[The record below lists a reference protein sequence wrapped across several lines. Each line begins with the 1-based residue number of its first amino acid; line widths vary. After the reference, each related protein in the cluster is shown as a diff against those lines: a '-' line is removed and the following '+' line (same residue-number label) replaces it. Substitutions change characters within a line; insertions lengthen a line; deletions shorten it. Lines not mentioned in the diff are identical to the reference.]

1 MPHCALLRPHYDMAM
16 EHLDVIIVG
25 GGMAGMT
32 LALALQSGGLEVALI
47 EKQPFSAQLDASY
60 DGRASAIA
68 YACFRQW
75 KALGV
80 GDALEADACRMD
92 EIFVTDGHL
101 PGAASRK
108 PLPFFLNFKADE
120 ISDRTGDEPLGYMLE
135 NRRVRQ
141 VLYEAIKDRHINL
154 IVPAAVVSS
163 TEVGAFAEVTLD
175 TGQTLRATLIVSA
188 EGRNSGLRD
197 RAGIGHINWDY
208 DQSAV
213 VATVQM
219 ERPHNHVAYEHFL
232 PSGPFAIL
240 PLNDNRACI
249 VWSEKHAKAKAL
261 MTVSDG
267 LFHDHLMGRFGDFLG
282 EVSVVGPKFIYP
294 LGLGLAEEMYKGRL
308 ALLGDSAHGIHPIA
322 GQGLNLGLKDV
333 AALAEVLIEAARLGE
348 DLGSPLVLERYARW
362 RRFDNVSTSVI
373 MDGFVRLFSNGN
385 PLLRTVRDVG
395 MGLFNKVPL
404 LRQFVMEDAGAATG
418 DLPKLL
424 RGELV

>member
-1 MPHCALLRPHYDMAM
+1 MIGGMDT
-16 EHLDVIIVG
+16 HLDVIIAG

-32 LALALQSGGLEVALI
+32 LALALQSGGLHVALI
-47 EKQPFSAQLDASY
+47 ERQPYAEQLDAGF

-75 KALGV
+75 NALGV
-80 GDALEADACRMD
+80 GPAIAERACRMD
-92 EIFVTDGHL
+92 EIMVTDGHL

-108 PLPFFLNFKADE
+108 PLPFFLNFKAEE
-120 ISDRTGDEPLGYMLE
+120 ISGRSGDEPLGYMVE
-135 NRRVRQ
+135 NRHVRQ
-141 VLYEAIKDRHINL
+141 VLYDAIRERHINL
-154 IVPAAVVSS
+154 IVPAGVVDFRD
-163 TEVGAFAEVTLD
+163 TGGLAEVTLD
-175 TGQTLRATLIVSA
+175 TGQVLKTSLIVSA
-188 EGRNSGLRD
+188 EGRRSTLRD
-197 RAGIGHINWDY
+197 KAGIGHINWDY

-213 VATVQM
+213 VTTVQM
-219 ERPHNHVAYEHFL
+219 QRPHNNVAYEHLL

-240 PLNDNRACI
+240 PLTENRACI
-249 VWSEKHAKAKAL
+249 VWSEKHAQAKAL
-261 MTVSDG
+261 VGMSDG
-267 LFHDHLMGRFGDFLG
+267 LFYDHFISRFGEFLG
-282 EVSVVGPKFIYP
+282 DVTIVGERFLYP
-294 LGLGLAEEMYKGRL
+294 LGLGLAEEMHKGRL

-348 DLGSPLVLERYARW
+348 DLGSELVLERYARW

-395 MGLFNKVPL
+395 MGLFNRVPG

>member
-1 MPHCALLRPHYDMAM
+1 MIGGMDT
-16 EHLDVIIVG
+16 HLDVIIAG

-32 LALALQSGGLEVALI
+32 LALALQSGGLQVCVVER
-47 EKQPFSAQLDASY
+47 QPYAEQLDIGF

-75 KALGV
+75 NALGV
-80 GDALEADACRMD
+80 GPAIAERACRMD
-92 EIFVTDGHL
+92 EIMVTDGHL

-108 PLPFFLNFKADE
+108 PLPFFLNFKAGE
-120 ISDRTGDEPLGYMLE
+120 ISDRTGDEPLGYMVE
-135 NRRVRQ
+135 NRHMRH
-141 VLYEAIKDRHINL
+141 VLYQALKDRHINL
-154 IVPAAVVSS
+154 IVPAGV
-163 TEVGAFAEVTLD
+163 TDMRDTGGLAEVTLD
-175 TGQTLRATLIVSA
+175 TGQVLKASLVVSA
-188 EGRNSGLRD
+188 EGRKSALRD
-197 RAGIGHINWDY
+197 KAGIGYINWDY

-213 VATVQM
+213 VTTVQM
-219 ERPHNHVAYEHFL
+219 QRPHNHVAYEHFL

-249 VWSEKHAKAKAL
+249 VWSEKHAQAKAL
-261 MTVSDG
+261 VGMSDG
-267 LFHDHLMGRFGDFLG
+267 LFYDHFISRFGEFLG
-282 EVSVVGPKFIYP
+282 DVTIVGDRFLYP
-294 LGLGLAEEMYKGRL
+294 LGLGLAEEMYRGRL

-333 AALAEVLIEAARLGE
+333 AALAEVLIDAARLGE
-348 DLGSPLVLERYARW
+348 DLGSELVLERYARW
-362 RRFDNVSTSVI
+362 RRFDNVSTSVV

-385 PLLRTVRDVG
+385 PILRTVRDVG
-395 MGLFNKVPL
+395 MGLFNRVPG

>member
-1 MPHCALLRPHYDMAM
+1 MSTSEP
-16 EHLDVIIVG
+16 LDVIIVG
-25 GGMAGMT
+25 AGMAGMT
-32 LALALQSGGLEVALI
+32 LALALEAGGLKVALI
-47 EKQPFSAQLDASY
+47 EKQPFADQLDIGY

-80 GDALEADACRMD
+80 GEALEPLACRMD
-92 EIFVTDGHL
+92 EIFVTDGRL
-101 PGAASRK
+101 PGAATGR
-108 PLPFFLNFKADE
+108 PLPFFLHFTAGE

-135 NRRVRQ
+135 NRHIRKA
-141 VLYEAIKDRHINL
+141 LHDR
-154 IVPAAVVSS
+154 IVARGIRLVAPAAVIDNREDGS
-163 TEVGAFAEVTLD
+163 FAEVDLD
-175 TGQTLRATLIVSA
+175 TGETLRAPLVVSA
-188 EGRNSGLRD
+188 EGRKSRLRD
-197 RAGIGHINWDY
+197 KAGIGHVNWDY

-213 VATVQM
+213 VCTVQM

-232 PSGPFAIL
+232 PTGPFAIL

-261 MTVSDG
+261 MAVGDE
-267 LFHDHLMGRFGDFLG
+267 LFHEHLLARFGEFLG
-282 EVSVVGPKFIYP
+282 EIGTVGPKFIYP
-294 LGLGLAEEMYKGRL
+294 LGLGLAEEMHKGRL

-348 DLGSPLVLERYARW
+348 DIGSDLVLERYAKW
-362 RRFDNVSTSVI
+362 RRFDNVSTSAI
-373 MDGFVRLFSNGN
+373 MDGFVRLFSNDN
-385 PLLRTVRDVG
+385 PVVRLVRDAG
-395 MGLFNKVPL
+395 MGLFNRVPA
-404 LRQFVMEDAGAATG
+404 LRSFVMEDAGAATG

>member
-1 MPHCALLRPHYDMAM
+1 MNTPEP
-16 EHLDVIIVG
+16 LDVIIVG
-25 GGMAGMT
+25 AGMAGMT
-32 LALALQSGGLEVALI
+32 LALALESGGLKVALI
-47 EKQPFSAQLDASY
+47 EKQPFEAQLDIGY

-80 GDALEADACRMD
+80 GEALEPLACRMD
-92 EIFVTDGHL
+92 EIFVTDGRL
-101 PGAASRK
+101 PGPATGR
-108 PLPFFLNFKADE
+108 PLPFFLHFTAGE

-135 NRRVRQ
+135 NRHIRKA
-141 VLYEAIKDRHINL
+141 LHDRIIARGIRL
-154 IVPAAVVSS
+154 IAPAAVIDNREDGS
-163 TEVGAFAEVTLD
+163 FAEVDLD
-175 TGQTLRATLIVSA
+175 TGETLKAPLVVSA
-188 EGRNSGLRD
+188 EGRKSRLRD
-197 RAGIGHINWDY
+197 KAGIGHVNWDY

-213 VATVQM
+213 VCTVQM

-232 PSGPFAIL
+232 PTGPFAIL

-261 MTVSDG
+261 MAVGDE
-267 LFHDHLMGRFGDFLG
+267 LFHEHLVARFGEFLG
-282 EVSVVGPKFIYP
+282 EISLVGPKFIYP
-294 LGLGLAEEMYKGRL
+294 LGLGLAEEMHKGRL

-348 DLGSPLVLERYARW
+348 DIGSDLVLERYARW
-362 RRFDNVSTSVI
+362 RRFDNVSTSAI
-373 MDGFVRLFSNGN
+373 MDGFVRLFSNDN
-385 PLLRTVRDVG
+385 PVVRLVRDAG
-395 MGLFNKVPL
+395 MGLFNRVPA
-404 LRQFVMEDAGAATG
+404 LRSFVMEDAGAATG

>member
-1 MPHCALLRPHYDMAM
+1 MMDRMNTP
-16 EHLDVIIVG
+16 ETLDVIIVG
-25 GGMAGMT
+25 AGMAGMT
-32 LALALQSGGLEVALI
+32 LALALESGGLKVALV
-47 EKQPFSAQLDASY
+47 EKQPFAEQLDIGY

-80 GDALEADACRMD
+80 GEALEPLACRMD
-92 EIFVTDGHL
+92 EIFVTDGRL
-101 PGAASRK
+101 PGAATGR
-108 PLPFFLNFKADE
+108 PLPFFLHFTAGE

-135 NRRVRQ
+135 NRHIRKA
-141 VLYEAIKDRHINL
+141 LHDRIVARGIRL
-154 IVPAAVVSS
+154 IAPAAVIDNREDGS
-163 TEVGAFAEVTLD
+163 FAEVDLD
-175 TGQTLRATLIVSA
+175 TGETLRAPLVVSA
-188 EGRNSGLRD
+188 EGRKSRLRD
-197 RAGIGHINWDY
+197 AAGIDHVNWDY

-213 VATVQM
+213 VCTVQM

-232 PSGPFAIL
+232 PTGPFAIL

-261 MTVSDG
+261 MAVGDE
-267 LFHDHLMGRFGDFLG
+267 LFHEHLLARFGEFLG
-282 EVSVVGPKFIYP
+282 EIGTVGPKFIYP
-294 LGLGLAEEMYKGRL
+294 LGLGLAEEMHKGRL

-348 DLGSPLVLERYARW
+348 DIGSDLVLERYARW
-362 RRFDNVSTSVI
+362 RRFDNVSTSAI
-373 MDGFVRLFSNGN
+373 MDGFVRLFSNDN
-385 PLLRTVRDVG
+385 PVVRFVRDAG
-395 MGLFNKVPL
+395 MGLFNRVPA
-404 LRQFVMEDAGAATG
+404 LRSFVMEDAGAATG

>member
-1 MPHCALLRPHYDMAM
+1 MDT
-16 EHLDVIIVG
+16 HLDVIIVG
-25 GGMAGMT
+25 GGMAGLT
-32 LALALQSGGLEVALI
+32 LALALQSGGLDVAII
-47 EKQPFSAQLDASY
+47 EKQPFSEQLEPGY

-80 GDALEADACRMD
+80 GDDLESSACRMD

-108 PLPFFLNFKADE
+108 PLPFFLNFKANE
-120 ISDRTGDEPLGYMLE
+120 ISDRTGDEPLGYMVE

-141 VLYEAIKDRHINL
+141 VLYDAVKARHINL
-154 IVPAAVVSS
+154 IVPA
-163 TEVGAFAEVTLD
+163 EVIDSQEIGGLAEVTLN
-175 TGQTLRATLIVSA
+175 TGQTLRASLIVSA
-188 EGRNSGLRD
+188 EGRRSSLRD
-197 RAGIGHINWDY
+197 KAGIGHINWDY

-249 VWSEKHAKAKAL
+249 VWSEKHEKARAL
-261 MTVSDG
+261 LSVSDG
-267 LFHDHLMGRFGDFLG
+267 LFHEHLMGRFGEFLG
-282 EVSVVGPKFIYP
+282 EVQVVGQKFIYP

-333 AALAEVLIEAARLGE
+333 AALAEVLVEAARLGE
-348 DLGSPLVLERYARW
+348 DLGSPLVLERYAKW

-385 PLLRTVRDVG
+385 PLLRAVRDVG
-395 MGLFNKVPL
+395 MGLFNRVPH

-424 RGELV
+424 RGEPI

>member
-1 MPHCALLRPHYDMAM
+1 MMDPMNTP
-16 EHLDVIIVG
+16 EPLDVIIVG
-25 GGMAGMT
+25 AGMAGMT
-32 LALALQSGGLEVALI
+32 LALALEAGGLKVALI
-47 EKQPFSAQLDASY
+47 EKQPFADQLDIGY

-80 GDALEADACRMD
+80 GEALEPLACRMD
-92 EIFVTDGHL
+92 EIFVTDGRL
-101 PGAASRK
+101 PGAATGR
-108 PLPFFLNFKADE
+108 PLPFFLHFTAGE

-135 NRRVRQ
+135 NR
-141 VLYEAIKDRHINL
+141 HIRKAL
-154 IVPAAVVSS
+154 HDKIVARGIRLVAPAAVIDNREDGS
-163 TEVGAFAEVTLD
+163 FAEVDLD
-175 TGQTLRATLIVSA
+175 TGETLRAPLVVSA
-188 EGRNSGLRD
+188 EGRKSRLRD
-197 RAGIGHINWDY
+197 KAGIGHVNWDY

-213 VATVQM
+213 VCTVQM

-232 PSGPFAIL
+232 PTGPFAIL

-261 MTVSDG
+261 MAVGDE
-267 LFHDHLMGRFGDFLG
+267 LFHEHLLARFGEFLG
-282 EVSVVGPKFIYP
+282 EIGTVGPKFIYP
-294 LGLGLAEEMYKGRL
+294 LGLGLAEEMHKGRL

-348 DLGSPLVLERYARW
+348 DIGSDLVLERYAKW
-362 RRFDNVSTSVI
+362 RRFDNVSTSAI
-373 MDGFVRLFSNGN
+373 MDGFVRLFSNDN
-385 PLLRTVRDVG
+385 PVVRLVRDAG
-395 MGLFNKVPL
+395 MGLFNRVPV
-404 LRQFVMEDAGAATG
+404 LRGFVMEDAGAATG

>member
-1 MPHCALLRPHYDMAM
+1 MDTHFDA
-16 EHLDVIIVG
+16 
-25 GGMAGMT
+25 GMAGMT
-32 LALALQSGGLEVALI
+32 LALALQSGGLQVCIVER
-47 EKQPFSAQLDASY
+47 QPYAEQLDIGF

-75 KALGV
+75 NALGV
-80 GDALEADACRMD
+80 GPAIAERACRMD
-92 EIFVTDGHL
+92 EIMVTDGHL

-108 PLPFFLNFKADE
+108 PLPFFLNFKAGE
-120 ISDRTGDEPLGYMLE
+120 ISDRTGDEPLGYMVE
-135 NRRVRQ
+135 NRHMRH
-141 VLYEAIKDRHINL
+141 VLYQALKDRHINL
-154 IVPAAVVSS
+154 IVPAGV
-163 TEVGAFAEVTLD
+163 TDMRDTGGLAEVTLD
-175 TGQTLRATLIVSA
+175 NGQTLKASLVVSA
-188 EGRNSGLRD
+188 EGRKSALREK
-197 RAGIGHINWDY
+197 AGIGYINWDY

-213 VATVQM
+213 VTTVQM

-249 VWSEKHAKAKAL
+249 VWSEKHAQAKAL
-261 MTVSDG
+261 VGMSDG
-267 LFHDHLMGRFGDFLG
+267 LFYDHFISRFGEFLG
-282 EVSVVGPKFIYP
+282 EVTIVGERFLYP
-294 LGLGLAEEMYKGRL
+294 LGLGLAEEMYRGRL

-333 AALAEVLIEAARLGE
+333 AALAEVLIDAARLGE
-348 DLGSPLVLERYARW
+348 DLGSELVLERYARW
-362 RRFDNVSTSVI
+362 RRFDNVSTSVV

-395 MGLFNKVPL
+395 MGLFNRVPG

>member
-1 MPHCALLRPHYDMAM
+1 MDTHF
-16 EHLDVIIVG
+16 DVIIAG

-32 LALALQSGGLEVALI
+32 LALALQSGGLQVAVV
-47 EKQPFSAQLDASY
+47 ERQPYAEQLDIGF

-75 KALGV
+75 NALGV
-80 GDALEADACRMD
+80 GPAIAERACRMD
-92 EIFVTDGHL
+92 EIMVTDGHL

-108 PLPFFLNFKADE
+108 PLPFFLNFKAGE
-120 ISDRTGDEPLGYMLE
+120 ISDRTGDEPLGYMVE
-135 NRRVRQ
+135 NRHMRH
-141 VLYEAIKDRHINL
+141 VLYQALKDRHINL
-154 IVPAAVVSS
+154 IVPAGV
-163 TEVGAFAEVTLD
+163 TDMRDTGGLAEVTLD
-175 TGQTLRATLIVSA
+175 NGQTLKASLVVSA
-188 EGRNSGLRD
+188 EGRKSALREK
-197 RAGIGHINWDY
+197 AGIGYINWDY

-213 VATVQM
+213 VTTVQM

-249 VWSEKHAKAKAL
+249 VWSEKHAQAKAL
-261 MTVSDG
+261 VGMSDG
-267 LFHDHLMGRFGDFLG
+267 LFYDHFISRFGEFLG
-282 EVSVVGPKFIYP
+282 EVTIVGERFLYP
-294 LGLGLAEEMYKGRL
+294 LGLGLAEEMYRGRL

-333 AALAEVLIEAARLGE
+333 AALAEVLIDAARLGE
-348 DLGSPLVLERYARW
+348 DLGSELVLERYARW
-362 RRFDNVSTSVI
+362 RRFDNVSTSVV

-395 MGLFNKVPL
+395 MGLFNRVPG

>member
-1 MPHCALLRPHYDMAM
+1 MMDPMNTP
-16 EHLDVIIVG
+16 EPLDVIIVG
-25 GGMAGMT
+25 AGMAGMT
-32 LALALQSGGLEVALI
+32 LALALEAGGLKVALI
-47 EKQPFSAQLDASY
+47 EKQPFADQLDIGY

-80 GDALEADACRMD
+80 GEALEPLACRMD
-92 EIFVTDGHL
+92 EIFVTDGRL
-101 PGAASRK
+101 PGAATGR
-108 PLPFFLNFKADE
+108 PLPFFLHFTAGE

-135 NRRVRQ
+135 NR
-141 VLYEAIKDRHINL
+141 HIRKAL
-154 IVPAAVVSS
+154 HDKIVARGIRLVAPAAVIDNREDGS
-163 TEVGAFAEVTLD
+163 FAEVDLD
-175 TGQTLRATLIVSA
+175 TGETLRAPLVVSA
-188 EGRNSGLRD
+188 EGRKSRLRD
-197 RAGIGHINWDY
+197 KAGIGHVNWDY

-213 VATVQM
+213 VCTVQM

-232 PSGPFAIL
+232 PTGPFAIL

-261 MTVSDG
+261 MAVGDE
-267 LFHDHLMGRFGDFLG
+267 LFHEHLLARFGEFLG
-282 EVSVVGPKFIYP
+282 EIGTVGPKFIYP
-294 LGLGLAEEMYKGRL
+294 LGLGLAEEMHKGRL

-348 DLGSPLVLERYARW
+348 DIGSDLVLERYAKW
-362 RRFDNVSTSVI
+362 RRFDNVSTSAI
-373 MDGFVRLFSNGN
+373 MDGFVRLFSNDN
-385 PLLRTVRDVG
+385 PVVRLVRDAG
-395 MGLFNKVPL
+395 MGLFNRVPA
-404 LRQFVMEDAGAATG
+404 LRSFVMEDAGAATG